1 MTCQRIWNGLT
12 RMTISLRPYSV
23 KRCKAP
29 MVAALL
35 ALGLSAC
42 APAMAPQGI
51 NDPFEKQ
58 NRATHALNLKLDT
71 YILRPVANNAT
82 RILPDEVFI
91 GASNVAD
98 NLGLPGVVAND
109 LLQAKI
115 GPAVHNTLRFAV
127 NSTLGLGGLFDPA
140 TKMGATA
147 KHTDFGETLSV
158 WGVGEGAYV
167 ELPAYGPST
176 QRDTVGTVVD
186 LVFDPLRLFIPKEKR
201 WVGTV
206 AQIAARIGDRGRYSE
221 TVDSILYDSADG
233 YAQARLLYLQ
243 NRRHT
248 LGQTTAESDFED
260 PYAQ

>member
-1 MTCQRIWNGLT
+1 MK
-12 RMTISLRPYSV
+12 ISMPPRRL
-23 KRCKAP
+23 KRHKIP
-29 MVAALL
+29 MIAAFL

-42 APAMAPQGI
+42 APALQPSGI

-71 YILRPVANNAT
+71 YILRPLANKAT
-82 RILPDEVFI
+82 RILPDPVFI

-98 NLGLPGVVAND
+98 NLSLPGVVAND

-115 GPAVHNTLRFAV
+115 GPAVHNTLRFAL
-127 NSTLGLGGLFDPA
+127 NTTIGIGGLFDPA
-140 TKMGATA
+140 TKMGTA
-147 KHTDFGETLSV
+147 AKETDFGETLSV

-176 QRDTVGTVVD
+176 QRDAVGTVVD
-186 LVFDPLRLFIPKEKR
+186 LVFDPLRLFIPKDKR
-201 WVGTV
+201 WIGTV

-233 YAQARLLYLQ
+233 YAQARLFYLE

-248 LGQTTAESDFED
+248 LGQTTTESEFED

>member
-1 MTCQRIWNGLT
+1 MTSLT
-12 RMTISLRPYSV
+12 PPGRPNRRYAV
-23 KRCKAP
+23 TAT
-29 MVAALL
+29 VVL
-35 ALGLSAC
+35 AVVLSAC

-51 NDPFEKQ
+51 NDPYEKQ

-71 YILRPVANNAT
+71 YILRPVATNAT
-82 RILPDEVFI
+82 RILPDPVFR
-91 GASNVAD
+91 GASNFAD
-98 NLGLPGVVAND
+98 NIGLPGVVAND
-109 LLQAKI
+109 LLQGKL

-127 NSTLGLGGLFDPA
+127 NTTIGVGGLFDPA

-147 KHTDFGETLSV
+147 KATDFGETLSV
-158 WGVGEGAYV
+158 WGVGEGAYL

-176 QRDTVGTVVD
+176 ERDALGTVVD
-186 LVFDPLRLFIPKEKR
+186 VVFDPLRLFIPKDKR
-201 WVGTV
+201 WVNTF

-233 YAQARLLYLQ
+233 YAQARLLYLE

-248 LGQTTAESDFED
+248 LGQTTAESEFED

>member
-12 RMTISLRPYSV
+12 RMTISLRPYCV

-140 TKMGATA
+140 AKMGATA

-176 QRDTVGTVVD
+176 QRDTVGTVVGRHCGPD
-186 LVFDPLRLFIPKEKR
+186 RRPHWGSWPLFRNGRFDPI
-201 WVGTV
+201 
-206 AQIAARIGDRGRYSE
+206 
-221 TVDSILYDSADG
+221 
-233 YAQARLLYLQ
+233 
-243 NRRHT
+243 
-248 LGQTTAESDFED
+248 
-260 PYAQ
+260 